1 MTLPTGNP
9 GMTWLSACTSHEG
22 CSCANAADG
31 MSAHRQTNVAM
42 AGKFLIKRGQLNRT
56 RQTCRESKDEGRG
69 QKCCAADDSSPRL
82 STLGSRLILLRPECE
97 PHRRKDAHERRDVIP
112 PDAFAEMKKREHAEH
127 RERDDLLDDLELRD
141 GI

>member
-22 CSCANAADG
+22 CSCANEADG
-31 MSAHRQTNVAM
+31 RSANNKTSGAM
-42 AGKFLIKRGQLNRT
+42 ADNLIIRRGQLNRT

-69 QKCCAADDSSPRL
+69 QKCFAADDSSPRL

-97 PHRRKDAHERRDVIP
+97 PHRRKDAHERRDVI
-112 PDAFAEMKKREHAEH
+112 
-127 RERDDLLDDLELRD
+127 
-141 GI
+141 